1 VSTTKKFG
9 REIFWPLFDLFGLF
23 FLAYLVVVTRIE
35 IVEDF
40 QRNQKAIEW
49 GKKLTVLQ
57 KNVVP
62 IRFFSK
68 IVDNI
73 LGWARSCLKFE
84 KSFCRDKITDVYSTI
99 FLILLQDENF
109 RENFLKRVSHF
120 DITFKNSACFF
131 F

>member
-1 VSTTKKFG
+1 M
-9 REIFWPLFDLFGLF
+9 
-23 FLAYLVVVTRIE
+23 VTRIE

-40 QRNQKAIEW
+40 QRNQKAIW

-84 KSFCRDKITDVYSTI
+84 KSFCRDKITDDIYSTI
-99 FLILLQDENF
+99 FF
-109 RENFLKRVSHF
+109 SPV
-120 DITFKNSACFF
+120 TG
-131 F
+131 